1 MSVSRH
7 DKEQNKCQGNKYIFV
22 NIKMGVHNTSPLKE
36 KEIFYKK
43 ISFTNVP

>member
-22 NIKMGVHNTSPLKE
+22 NIKMGVHN
-36 KEIFYKK
+36 
-43 ISFTNVP
+43 SFNYLPYVL